1 MRKIFMLS
9 GFMAGVLM
17 CVTSCLS
24 TDDTEATLY
33 EDAVV
38 TNFYISS
45 ADVEYHTLS
54 SKGEDSTYVKA
65 NTDVA
70 DIKFLID
77 QYQGKIYNVDSL
89 PYGTDAKKLLCAY
102 TTKNNGT
109 LGIKTLKK
117 NEDGTTASGDMEE
130 DYVWIYLSTTDSI
143 DFSYPRKVRVY
154 AYTDH
159 EVFREYTIQVNVKKS
174 NDDSKVWVRNDGMT
188 LPQWITTD
196 GAVGYGKEMAVLS
209 GGNVVYTNADGSV
222 ETYGAADV
230 QKLLALNPRELYAVS
245 TDNRL
250 IVSRDHGA
258 IWTDDVTEDREF
270 GVSQA
275 LTAISVARAGV
286 NGVYHT
292 VMFADPQ
299 LDCKVRQWE
308 TWIKTSVGGS
318 DDKWV
323 CQAAGGVNEY
333 NMPEVDGVT
342 VAAANS
348 SVYYAIGKEKEDG
361 AYKYIY
367 VSRDGGLT
375 WKKNTDYDLPA
386 NLGGSQWLK
395 LYATSDGQLVAVCD
409 SGIWTLKL

>member
-1 MRKIFMLS
+1 MLS

-174 NDDSKVWVRNDGMT
+174 NDDSKVWVRNDGMI

-222 ETYGAADV
+222 ETNGAADV

-250 IVSRDHGA
+250 IVSRDHGV

-348 SVYYAIGKEKEDG
+348 SVYYAIGKEKKDG

-386 NLGGSQWLK
+386 NVGSSQWLK

>member
-1 MRKIFMLS
+1 
-9 GFMAGVLM
+9 MAGVLM

-33 EDAVV
+33 EDAAV

-70 DIKFLID
+70 NIKFMID

-89 PYGTDAKKLLCAY
+89 PYGTDATKLLCAY
-102 TTKNNGT
+102 STKNNGT
-109 LGIKTLKK
+109 LGMKTLRK
-117 NEDGTTASGDMEE
+117 NEDGTTASGDSED
-130 DYVWIYLSTTDSI
+130 DYVWVYVSTTDSI
-143 DFSYPRKVRVY
+143 DFSYPRTVRVY

-159 EVFREYTIQVNVKKS
+159 EVYREYTIQVNVKQRK
-174 NDDSKVWVRNDGMT
+174 DDSNVWVRNDEMP
-188 LPQWITTD
+188 LPQWITTS
-196 GAVGYGKEMAVLS
+196 GAVGYGNEMATLT
-209 GGNVVYTNADGSV
+209 GGNVNYTNADGSV
-222 ETYGAADV
+222 ETNGAANV
-230 QKLLALNPRELYAVS
+230 KSLLAVNPRELYAVS
-245 TDNRL
+245 NDNRL

-258 IWTDDVTEDREF
+258 TWTDDVTEDREF
-270 GVSQA
+270 GISQA

-299 LDCKVRQWE
+299 LDCTTRQWE
-308 TWIKTSVGGS
+308 TWIKTSVGSS

-323 CQAAGGVNEY
+323 CQAAGGVNTY

-348 SVYYAIGKEKEDG
+348 SVYYATGKEKEDG
-361 AYKYIY
+361 AKYKYIY

-375 WKKNTDYDLPA
+375 WKKNTDYNLPA
-386 NLGGSQWLK
+386 SVSGAQWLK
-395 LYATSDGQLVAVCD
+395 LYATGDGQLVAVCD
-409 SGIWTLKL
+409 SGTWTLKL